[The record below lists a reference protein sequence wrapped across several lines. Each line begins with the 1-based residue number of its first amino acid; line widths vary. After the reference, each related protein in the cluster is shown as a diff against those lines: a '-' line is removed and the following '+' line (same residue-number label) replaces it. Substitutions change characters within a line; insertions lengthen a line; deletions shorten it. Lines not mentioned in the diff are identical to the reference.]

1 MRKANG
7 FADEEKKEAEKSI
20 GRRKKRGGAKPS
32 AQERYVAVATA
43 GRKRVRERDGVV
55 ARLRRPSSFKQRER
69 ESTGA
74 DEENGRREGR
84 QARVKRATTTQPG
97 GRDVFAPYTHVHRRH
112 RKKEREREGGGE
124 GGKRGGF
131 CLS

>member
-7 FADEEKKEAEKSI
+7 FADEEEKKEAEKSI

-69 ESTGA
+69 E
-74 DEENGRREGR
+74 
-84 QARVKRATTTQPG
+84 
-97 GRDVFAPYTHVHRRH
+97 H
-112 RKKEREREGGGE
+112 GGG
-124 GGKRGGF
+124 
-131 CLS
+131 